1 MGRGLAFQAVGK
13 SRLRSAQHSWNEIPA
28 IAQRLTPQTQNLP
41 QRKPGTC
48 TCDGGCPHCAQPQSL
63 RTNLAIS
70 QPGDGLEREADL
82 LAETVMRMPDS
93 VVAAVRRSTEPP
105 LVQRLCAECD
115 EELHRKAGPGPERV
129 GEGFKHPSS
138 GGRPLSDFERRFFE
152 PRFGRDLSN
161 VRVHEGRQAAE
172 AASSVN
178 ALAYA
183 LQNDIVFGEGQYLP
197 STSSGRALLAHELT
211 HVVQQGASQHLG
223 TVAAVAPMIQ
233 RAPVVE
239 DEALCAG
246 TAFPPAPVWFT
257 DPLLVRIRIDE
268 ALMAFGSVGEP
279 VALVQQALVAW
290 GCDEGLGHL
299 LPQFGVDGI
308 FGNETRA
315 AVKTFQTQQSIDD
328 DGIVGPITMGELDR
342 FVLGGVWECP
352 SGTTASAFVSESQ
365 PLQTVCLPLGIPPIP
380 LGKGCPTPSKSGI
393 TGSHV
398 AEDPFSGR
406 SLTRYGVEEKVNLS
420 FDTERPELKALPT
433 EKRATFFGG
442 GRWVKKSGPGS
453 VNLTIPDDLNAGKG
467 TFTAD
472 ENSGKVELEL
482 QVEVG
487 PCKGS
492 AVAEVQFEIVRPD
505 GVNMTEV
512 PGTAPN
518 FGGFGKPTITK
529 QVWGAGFLASV
540 FIDPKDV
547 SFKDVDFGEGKGTIQ
562 VTPVPSFLD
571 PFDGDEHQPGAVAPG
586 GKGNK
591 TTGTPV
597 LSPGDQVVLSQPTEF
612 RDGQT
617 CGNSDLLW
625 PIEWRFSVGGS
636 APDKFATATVHATSD
651 VNCDATVEKAGA
663 GPFCRR
669 LDDTDC
675 TVKKP

>member
-1 MGRGLAFQAVGK
+1 MSRSTTNQAVAIRNCEVCEKSRPSITENIRPSVRATLQIAPEIEDKVGEVMGKGIAFQTVEK
-13 SRLRSAQHSWNEIPA
+13 SSVRSAQHSWSETPTIT
-28 IAQRLTPQTQNLP
+28 QRFPRESQNLL

-48 TCDGGCPHCAQPQSL
+48 VCGGGCPRCAKTQSL
-63 RTNLAIS
+63 RTNLTIS

-93 VVAAVRRSTEPP
+93 AVAAVRRSSEPP

-152 PRFGRDLSN
+152 PRFGQDLSN

-290 GCDEGLGHL
+290 GCDESLGQL

-342 FVLGGVWECP
+342 FVLGGVLECP

-380 LGKGCPTPSKSGI
+380 LDKGCPTPSKSRIIGI
-393 TGSHV
+393 HV

-406 SLTRYGVEEKVNLS
+406 SLTRYGVGEKVNLS

-433 EKRATFFGG
+433 EERATFFGG
-442 GRWVKKSGPGS
+442 GRWVKKNG
-453 VNLTIPDDLNAGKG
+453 
-467 TFTAD
+467 
-472 ENSGKVELEL
+472 SGKCE
-482 QVEVG
+482 
-487 PCKGS
+487 
-492 AVAEVQFEIVRPD
+492 
-505 GVNMTEV
+505 
-512 PGTAPN
+512 
-518 FGGFGKPTITK
+518 
-529 QVWGAGFLASV
+529 
-540 FIDPKDV
+540 
-547 SFKDVDFGEGKGTIQ
+547 
-562 VTPVPSFLD
+562 
-571 PFDGDEHQPGAVAPG
+571 FDH
-586 GKGNK
+586 
-591 TTGTPV
+591 
-597 LSPGDQVVLSQPTEF
+597 S
-612 RDGQT
+612 
-617 CGNSDLLW
+617 
-625 PIEWRFSVGGS
+625 
-636 APDKFATATVHATSD
+636 
-651 VNCDATVEKAGA
+651 
-663 GPFCRR
+663 
-669 LDDTDC
+669 
-675 TVKKP
+675 

>member
-1 MGRGLAFQAVGK
+1 MPTFAARSPETHAQNRSRSPSQAPPKSSSRGSPVSSLGPP
-13 SRLRSAQHSWNEIPA
+13 I
-28 IAQRLTPQTQNLP
+28 I
-41 QRKPGTC
+41 QRKASCVCG
-48 TCDGGCPHCAQPQSL
+48 GGCPRCDKTQSP
-63 RTNLAIS
+63 RTNLTIS

-93 VVAAVRRSTEPP
+93 AVPAVRRSSEPP

-138 GGRPLSDFERRFFE
+138 GGRPLSDFERCFFE

-161 VRVHEGRQAAE
+161 VRIHEGRQAAE

-233 RAPVVE
+233 RAPVGE
-239 DEALCAG
+239 DEGLCAG

-257 DPLLVRIRIDE
+257 DLLLVRIRIEE

-342 FVLGGVWECP
+342 FVLGGVLECP
-352 SGTTASAFVSESQ
+352 SGTTASAFISESQ
-365 PLQTVCLPLGIPPIP
+365 PLQTVCLPLQIPPIP
-380 LGKGCPTPSKSGI
+380 LGKGCPTPSI
-393 TGSHV
+393 TLVDGRHK
-398 AEDPFSGR
+398 ALDDFAGR
-406 SLTRYGVEEKVNLS
+406 SDIEYGVGEGVRL
-420 FDTERPELKALPT
+420 FFVTERDDINNAFPPGERGK
-433 EKRATFFGG
+433 FFGG
-442 GRWVKKSGPGS
+442 GRWVKKSGPGDVTS
-453 VNLTIPDDLNAGKG
+453 NDLDAGTG
-467 TFTAD
+467 VFTAD
-472 ENSGKVELEL
+472 HNEGIVKLEL

-487 PCKGS
+487 PCSGS
-492 AVAEVQFEIVRPD
+492 AVAEVQFKIVRPTS
-505 GVNMTEV
+505 VTITEK
-512 PGTAPN
+512 PGTAPDFDGVILPN
-518 FGGFGKPTITK
+518 R
-529 QVWGAGFLASV
+529 WGAGFKGLP

-547 SFKDVDFGEGKGTIQ
+547 SFSRVMFGEGFAMAVVDPAG
-562 VTPVPSFLD
+562 SFLESQEK
-571 PFDGDEHQPGAVAPG
+571 EHEVG
-586 GKGNK
+586 GLRLSGPGNK

-597 LSPGDQVVLSQPTEF
+597 IAEDLIVSDRLPDFEKGDPK
-612 RDGQT
+612 
-617 CGNSDLLW
+617 CGDSGFLW
-625 PIEWRFSVGGS
+625 EIPWEFSVDGS
-636 APDKFATATVHATSD
+636 PRDEFTRVNHHVTANEA
-651 VNCDATVEKAGA
+651 CDATIEKAGA

-669 LDDTDC
+669 LDGTDC